1 MKNKKIF
8 YTRIEDSSWLVK
20 MSLFHKLSYSNF
32 QGKRICGNIV
42 DNQNKKLCV
51 TSLKY
56 APKPDWW
63 IFFFYCEKIVSL
75 KVSMV
80 YNQNWFNLYYI
91 WCIKRLVMIAEDH
104 WYELSKIWKYWRRQI
119 FSLPAGIYL
128 FKVNNRNTRK
138 RCEICSKLTVKLV
151 GFIVMTHINILKMNH
166 WDDHVRSQG

>member
-56 APKPDWW
+56 APNTTWW
-63 IFFFYCEKIVSL
+63 NFFFVVKKLFLLKLAWFITKI
-75 KVSMV
+75 
-80 YNQNWFNLYYI
+80 
-91 WCIKRLVMIAEDH
+91 
-104 WYELSKIWKYWRRQI
+104 
-119 FSLPAGIYL
+119 G
-128 FKVNNRNTRK
+128 
-138 RCEICSKLTVKLV
+138 LT
-151 GFIVMTHINILKMNH
+151 FIISDVL
-166 WDDHVRSQG
+166 RG